1 MNLYTIISVVHKM
14 EKPDGSKLLDTF
26 TELLAYMGDMNALD
40 GYSIKHRQRPLSP
53 EGIRIVIKAILD
65 YLEHNIT
72 LTYIPDDIAAR
83 ILKLKSLTIDAKYSS
98 QYAELIEYIRD
109 YE

>member
-1 MNLYTIISVVHKM
+1 M
-14 EKPDGSKLLDTF
+14 EGVDKSKLLDTF

-53 EGIRIVIKAILD
+53 EGIRIVVKAILD
-65 YLEHNIT
+65 YLEHDIT

-83 ILKLKSLTIDAKYSS
+83 ILKLKELTIDIKYSN
-98 QYAELIEYIRD
+98 QFAELIEYIRD
-109 YE
+109 YQ

>member
-1 MNLYTIISVVHKM
+1 MTQ
-14 EKPDGSKLLDTF
+14 PDGSKLLDTF

-65 YLEHNIT
+65 YLEHDIT

-83 ILKLKSLTIDAKYSS
+83 IIKLKTLTIDVNYSN

>member
-1 MNLYTIISVVHKM
+1 M
-14 EKPDGSKLLDTF
+14 ENPDHAKLLDTF
-26 TELLAYMGDMNALD
+26 TELLAYMGDANALD

-53 EGIRIVIKAILD
+53 EGIRIVVKAILD
-65 YLEHNIT
+65 YLEHDIT

-83 ILKLKSLTIDAKYSS
+83 ILKLKSLTIDAKYSN

>member
-1 MNLYTIISVVHKM
+1 MNLYAINSVVYKM
-14 EKPDGSKLLDTF
+14 EGVDKSKLLDTF

-40 GYSIKHRQRPLSP
+40 GYSIQHRQRPLSP
-53 EGIRIVIKAILD
+53 EGIRIVVKATLD

-83 ILKLKSLTIDAKYSS
+83 IIKLKELTVDIKYSN
-98 QYAELIEYIRD
+98 QFAELIEYIRD

>member
-1 MNLYTIISVVHKM
+1 MTQ
-14 EKPDGSKLLDTF
+14 PDHAKLLDTF

-65 YLEHNIT
+65 YLEHDIT

-83 ILKLKSLTIDAKYSS
+83 IIALKSLTIDAKYSN